1 MTRVRTALYS
11 GAGAAL
17 ASLATIAL
25 LSRLEGHSAVKPVN
39 ATSHVIHGP
48 EDAARDEVDVT
59 HTLPGLTINVA
70 SAFFWGGVYA
80 FAMPAD
86 TMRSPRAIIGRA
98 FATSIVAGVVDY
110 GLVPRRLRP
119 GWELALKARSVV
131 LGLAAMGTGLAAGGL
146 AVREGRR
153 RRPAPRRLEY
163 RA

>member
-17 ASLATIAL
+17 ASLMTIAL

-59 HTLPGLTINVA
+59 HTVPGLTINVA

-131 LGLAAMGTGLAAGGL
+131 LGLGALGSGLAAGGL
-146 AVREGRR
+146 AARD
-153 RRPAPRRLEY
+153 
-163 RA
+163 